1 MNISNETIEHFA
13 NRGIT
18 VRYYPERKFEEFKKR
33 VYNDAVIRYYDY
45 YKEHVA
51 GCEAVKRG
59 TANAIFD
66 SFDDLKKR
74 AVENANIEVL
84 NYNRGLNP
92 YDYDTLFIDYE
103 GRTIV
108 KKINVKSKK
117 IDTAYIDK
125 EIQKNR
131 KLYSGVYGRFADM
144 MQKLLSDNNIENNF
158 VIYPTTYGIGI
169 WYIYNFDAEKHISI
183 VTEIMKRN
191 NIEYYNE
198 FSEAN
203 WVYRFKIS
211 KKHANIAK
219 LS

>member
-1 MNISNETIEHFA
+1 MNISKETIKHFA
-13 NRGIT
+13 NRGIN
-18 VRYYPERKFEEFKKR
+18 VRYYPERTFEDFKKR
-33 VYNDAVIRYYDY
+33 VYNDAVNRYFDY
-45 YKEHVA
+45 YKDHVE

-59 TANAIFD
+59 TANVLYKSFEELRNRAIE
-66 SFDDLKKR
+66 S
-74 AVENANIEVL
+74 ANIGVL
-84 NYNRGLNP
+84 KYERGLDSS
-92 YDYDTLFIDYE
+92 DYDTLFIDYE

-108 KKINVKSKK
+108 KKISVKSKL
-117 IDTAYIDK
+117 IDIAYIDK
-125 EIQKNR
+125 EIEKSR

-144 MQKLLSDNNIENNF
+144 MQKLLSDNNIDHNF

-183 VTEIMKRN
+183 VTEIMRRN

-211 KKHANIAK
+211 KRHANIAK